1 VCPHFYGLKTKPSK
15 GVKNIKWRSHFM
27 FWYNCFIEVWMTH
40 SLLVCTTCA
49 STWQNGKKVGISGGE
64 TLLKELSQLHQ
75 SWELRSHFEI
85 RAVSCMSACSHA
97 CVVTFVAEG
106 KYSYLFGDLPS
117 DAENIPS
124 TAAAI
129 LSCAEIYCDRAD
141 GMLAWKERPELL
153 KSGVIARIPPL

>member
-1 VCPHFYGLKTKPSK
+1 M
-15 GVKNIKWRSHFM
+15 N
-27 FWYNCFIEVWMTH
+27 H

-75 SWELRSHFEI
+75 ERASDKLRSQFEI

-97 CVVTFVAEG
+97 CVVTFVSEG
-106 KYSYLFGDLPS
+106 KYSYLFGDLPI
-117 DAENIPS
+117 DKENMPT
-124 TAAAI
+124 TASAI

-141 GMLAWKERPELL
+141 GSLAWKERPEPL
-153 KSGVIARIPPL
+153 KSGVIARIPPV